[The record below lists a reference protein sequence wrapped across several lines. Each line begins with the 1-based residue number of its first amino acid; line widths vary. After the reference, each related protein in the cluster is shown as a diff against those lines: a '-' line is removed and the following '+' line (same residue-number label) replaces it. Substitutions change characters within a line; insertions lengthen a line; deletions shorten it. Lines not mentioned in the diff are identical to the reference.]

1 MNTVGDSN
9 GGGTN
14 DSKPQTKKHNGAQDH
29 VDNNGNGKKR
39 TKARNNTAPGSA
51 GGSDPN
57 QIPMAAL
64 PASAPANNGGGR
76 KRQPPPQKQQR
87 AKQNDG
93 GTGTGSGMPV
103 PVDPKQKKQN
113 RKMGKRA
120 KQLESMEKKAGAED
134 EFFRQCQREAA
145 TQHKQKSKQNENQQ
159 KAREMELFGKQG
171 AQGINFAKYDAI
183 TVDVKP
189 GAVAQ
194 NGNNKKKNS
203 SHNNE
208 ARPVDNEVASIMFSD
223 FDELDL
229 LPTMRRNVKL
239 MNYAKSTP
247 IQRHAVPLGL
257 AGHDLMCCAQTGSG
271 KTCAFLLP
279 VCITLASQSQ
289 NNGEKTKGNDDTYQP
304 VQPKCIVMA
313 PTRELASQ
321 IELEAEK
328 LCFNIPH
335 LQPVAVYGGASQRKQ
350 LRDLAFA
357 GGNGSAAIVV
367 ATPGRLTDF
376 VDRNLVS
383 LQAVQYLILDEA
395 DRMLDMGFEP
405 QIRKLVLRSGM
416 TPKDRRNTFM
426 FSATFPDKIQLLAS
440 EFLRPSYTWIAVGR
454 VGSTTDSITQVLREA
469 TADKRHK
476 LQLVVEAVAAGPSG
490 RTLIFVQKKATASWL
505 KKQLSKGGPE
515 GWDHNFDPIEAVE
528 IHGDR
533 SQPQREAALAKFRSG
548 ECRILVATDV
558 AARGLD
564 IDGVEHVINMDLPVA
579 ADDFDSYVH
588 RIGRT
593 GRAGHTGLATS
604 FYVPGDAPKVG
615 NRKIASK
622 LIQQLKE
629 SKQQVPSFLEAECA
643 NNGGVSNG
651 GKQRFG
657 GSDVRNSGGGRS
669 GRTDVRNSGGGRG
682 RGRGSQM

>member
-1 MNTVGDSN
+1 MDGNGNTNDNGGNNRRRRRPNRKKSPSVGDGN
-9 GGGTN
+9 GNGTS
-14 DSKPQTKKHNGAQDH
+14 DSKPQLKKQNGAP
-29 VDNNGNGKKR
+29 VNNNGNGNKR
-39 TKARNNTAPGSA
+39 TKSVNK
-51 GGSDPN
+51 SDQNQN
-57 QIPMAAL
+57 QINAN
-64 PASAPANNGGGR
+64 PASASVSNGNGSGGR
-76 KRQPPPQKQQR
+76 NRQPPSQKQQI
-87 AKQNDG
+87 G
-93 GTGTGSGMPV
+93 VGM
-103 PVDPKQKKQN
+103 PVDPKQKKEN

-120 KQLESMEKKAGAED
+120 KQLEAMEKKAKSED
-134 EFFRQCQREAA
+134 DYFRQCQREAA
-145 TQHKQKSKQNENQQ
+145 TSQNNQPNGKQKG
-159 KAREMELFGKQG
+159 REMELFGKQG

-194 NGNNKKKNS
+194 NNSKNGNNNNNS
-203 SHNNE
+203 K
-208 ARPVDNEVASIMFSD
+208 ARPTNDDEKVASIVFSD
-223 FDELDL
+223 FDELEL
-229 LPTMRRNVKL
+229 LPTMRRNVTL

-247 IQRHAVPLGL
+247 IQRHAIPLGL

-279 VCITLASQSQ
+279 VCASLASQSQ
-289 NNGEKTKGNDDTYQP
+289 NNGNSNTTAYEP
-304 VQPKCIVMA
+304 VQPKCIVLA

-321 IELEAEK
+321 IELEAQK
-328 LCFNIPH
+328 LCFNIPQ

-357 GGNGSAAIVV
+357 GGNGSAAIIV

-416 TPKDRRNTFM
+416 TPKTQRHTFM

-454 VGSTTDSITQVLREA
+454 VGSTTDSITQVLIEA

-476 LQLVVEAVAAGPSG
+476 LELVVEAIKAGPSG
-490 RTLIFVQKKATASWL
+490 RTLIFVQKKRTATWL

-515 GWDHNFDPIEAVE
+515 DSDHKFDPIEAVE

-548 ECRILVATDV
+548 ECRIMVATDV

-564 IDGVEHVINMDLPVA
+564 IGGVEHVINMDLPVS

-615 NRKIASK
+615 NRKISHK

-643 NNGGVSNG
+643 NGGGSG
-651 GKQRFG
+651 GAKQRFG
-657 GSDVRNSGGGRS
+657 DVRAGGGGRGGCNNVRNSGGR
-669 GRTDVRNSGGGRG
+669 GGGRG
-682 RGRGSQM
+682 GSKM

>member
-1 MNTVGDSN
+1 MVGDGNSSGN
-9 GGGTN
+9 GNGSS
-14 DSKPQTKKHNGAQDH
+14 DSKTQTKKHGAPSNN
-29 VDNNGNGKKR
+29 NNGDRKKR
-39 TKARNNTAPGSA
+39 TKAMNNNAP
-51 GGSDPN
+51 GSDPN
-57 QIPMAAL
+57 QSAA
-64 PASAPANNGGGR
+64 PTPSANNGGGR
-76 KRQPPPQKQQR
+76 KRQPPQKQQTE
-87 AKQNDG
+87 KSNDG
-93 GTGTGSGMPV
+93 GPGVKNPPP
-103 PVDPKQKKQN
+103 PVDPKLKKQN
-113 RKMGKRA
+113 KKMGKRA
-120 KQLESMEKKAGAED
+120 KQLESMSKKANAED
-134 EFFRQCQREAA
+134 DFFRQCQREAA
-145 TQHKQKSKQNENQQ
+145 KSKEQPDGKEQM
-159 KAREMELFGKQG
+159 AREMRLFGKQG

-183 TVDVKP
+183 QVDVKP
-189 GAVAQ
+189 GAVQ
-194 NGNNKKKNS
+194 SSNNNK
-203 SHNNE
+203 NNE
-208 ARPVDNEVASIMFSD
+208 ATNSVASIKFSD
-223 FDELDL
+223 FDELKL
-229 LPTMRRNVKL
+229 LPTMRRNIKL

-247 IQRHAVPLGL
+247 IQRHAIPLAL

-279 VCITLASQSQ
+279 VCASLASQ
-289 NNGEKTKGNDDTYQP
+289 NNGNPTKKSNNNDSNAYQP
-304 VQPKCIVMA
+304 VQPKCIVLA

-328 LCFNIPH
+328 LCFNNPG

-357 GGNGSAAIVV
+357 GNESAAIVV

-376 VDRNLVS
+376 VGRNLVS

-416 TPKDRRNTFM
+416 TPKTQRQTFM

-440 EFLRPSYTWIAVGR
+440 EFLRSSYTWIAVGR
-454 VGSTTDSITQVLREA
+454 VGSTTDSITQVLQEA
-469 TADKRHK
+469 TADNRHK
-476 LQLVVEAVAAGPSG
+476 LQLVVQAVKAGPKG
-490 RTLIFVQKKATASWL
+490 RTLIFVQKKRTATWL
-505 KKQLSKGGPE
+505 KKMLSKGGPE
-515 GWDHNFDPIEAVE
+515 DWDHNFDPIEAVE

-533 SQPQREAALAKFRSG
+533 SQSQREAALSKFRSG
-548 ECRILVATDV
+548 DCLILVATDV

-604 FYVPGDAPKVG
+604 FYVPGDTPKVG
-615 NRKIASK
+615 NRKIAAK

-643 NNGGVSNG
+643 NGGGSNG
-651 GKQRFG
+651 AKERFG
-657 GSDVRNSGGGRS
+657 G
-669 GRTDVRNSGGGRG
+669 TDVRNSGGGRG
-682 RGRGSQM
+682 GRRNKIPQKNSSMQ

>member
-1 MNTVGDSN
+1 MVGDGNSSGN
-9 GGGTN
+9 NAKT
-14 DSKPQTKKHNGAQDH
+14 QTKKHGAPTS
-29 VDNNGNGKKR
+29 NNTNGNKKKR
-39 TKARNNTAPGSA
+39 AKAMNSNAP
-51 GGSDPN
+51 GSDPN
-57 QIPMAAL
+57 QTAVPAA
-64 PASAPANNGGGR
+64 AAANNGGGGGR
-76 KRQPPPQKQQR
+76 KRQPPQKQQR
-87 AKQNDG
+87 AKSNNG
-93 GTGTGSGMPV
+93 GPGANNNPPP
-103 PVDPKQKKQN
+103 PVDPKLKKQN

-120 KQLESMEKKAGAED
+120 KQLESMEKKANTED
-134 EFFRQCQREAA
+134 DFFRQCQREAA
-145 TQHKQKSKQNENQQ
+145 TSKQQPNGKQQ

-183 TVDVKP
+183 RVDVKP
-189 GAVAQ
+189 GAVQ
-194 NGNNKKKNS
+194 NSNK
-203 SHNNE
+203 HNE
-208 ARPVDNEVASIMFSD
+208 ATNNQVASIVFSD
-223 FDELDL
+223 FDELNL
-229 LPTMRRNVKL
+229 LPTMRRNIKL

-247 IQRHAVPLGL
+247 IQRHAIPLGL
-257 AGHDLMCCAQTGSG
+257 QGHDLMCCAQTGSG

-279 VCITLASQSQ
+279 VCASLASQ
-289 NNGEKTKGNDDTYQP
+289 NNGNPTNNSNDRDAYQP
-304 VQPKCIVMA
+304 VQPKCIVLA

-328 LCFNIPH
+328 LCFNNPE

-357 GGNGSAAIVV
+357 GNESAAIVV

-416 TPKDRRNTFM
+416 TPKTQRQTFM

-454 VGSTTDSITQVLREA
+454 VGSTTDSITQVLQEA
-469 TADKRHK
+469 TADNRHK
-476 LQLVVEAVAAGPSG
+476 LQLVVQAVKAGPKG
-490 RTLIFVQKKATASWL
+490 RTLIFVQKKRTATWL

-533 SQPQREAALAKFRSG
+533 SQSQREAALAKFRSG

-615 NRKIASK
+615 NRKIAAK

-629 SKQQVPSFLEAECA
+629 SKQQVPVFLEAECA
-643 NNGGVSNG
+643 NGGGSG
-651 GKQRFG
+651 GGAKQRFG
-657 GSDVRNSGGGRS
+657 G
-669 GRTDVRNSGGGRG
+669 TDVRNSGGGRG
-682 RGRGSQM
+682 GRKNKIPQKNSTTQ

>member
-1 MNTVGDSN
+1 
-9 GGGTN
+9 
-14 DSKPQTKKHNGAQDH
+14 
-29 VDNNGNGKKR
+29 
-39 TKARNNTAPGSA
+39 
-51 GGSDPN
+51 
-57 QIPMAAL
+57 
-64 PASAPANNGGGR
+64 
-76 KRQPPPQKQQR
+76 
-87 AKQNDG
+87 
-93 GTGTGSGMPV
+93 
-103 PVDPKQKKQN
+103 
-113 RKMGKRA
+113 
-120 KQLESMEKKAGAED
+120 
-134 EFFRQCQREAA
+134 
-145 TQHKQKSKQNENQQ
+145 
-159 KAREMELFGKQG
+159 
-171 AQGINFAKYDAI
+171 
-183 TVDVKP
+183 
-189 GAVAQ
+189 
-194 NGNNKKKNS
+194 
-203 SHNNE
+203 
-208 ARPVDNEVASIMFSD
+208 
-223 FDELDL
+223 
-229 LPTMRRNVKL
+229 
-239 MNYAKSTP
+239 
-247 IQRHAVPLGL
+247 
-257 AGHDLMCCAQTGSG
+257 
-271 KTCAFLLP
+271 
-279 VCITLASQSQ
+279 
-289 NNGEKTKGNDDTYQP
+289 
-304 VQPKCIVMA
+304 MA

-328 LCFNIPH
+328 LCFNNPE

-357 GGNGSAAIVV
+357 GSNESAAIVV

-416 TPKDRRNTFM
+416 TPKTQRQTFM

-454 VGSTTDSITQVLREA
+454 VGSTTDSITQVLQEA
-469 TADKRHK
+469 TADNRHK
-476 LQLVVEAVAAGPSG
+476 LQMVVEAVKAGPKG
-490 RTLIFVQKKATASWL
+490 RTLIFVQKKRTATWL

-515 GWDHNFDPIEAVE
+515 GWEHNFDPIEAVE

-533 SQPQREAALAKFRSG
+533 SQSQREAALAKFRSG

-615 NRKIASK
+615 NRKIAAK

-629 SKQQVPSFLEAECA
+629 SKQQVPKFLEAECA
-643 NNGGVSNG
+643 NGDGSSG
-651 GKQRFG
+651 AKQRFG
-657 GSDVRNSGGGRS
+657 G
-669 GRTDVRNSGGGRG
+669 TDVRNSGGGRG
-682 RGRGSQM
+682 DRKNKMPQKTSAMQ